1 MSRPLSWEREGRIW
15 PHREASHFVE
25 ADGLRWHVQQMGPDT
40 HNAPKLLLLH
50 GTGASVHSW
59 HGLLPLLAE
68 RFEIIAPD
76 LPGHAF
82 TTGKPRGG
90 LTLDGIVDALGC
102 LLDQF
107 ELEPDLVV
115 GHSAGAAIAI
125 AWAIKQASAVP
136 LVGLN
141 PAIMPFRGPAA
152 QVFPAMAKLLL
163 VNPFAPRIFAR
174 MAQVPG
180 EAARFLRRS
189 TGSRT
194 DAVSD
199 ACYARLFGNHRHARG
214 ALEMMANWDL
224 EALKRHLPNVQNP
237 VLLVHSSSDK
247 AIPLSSVKQ
256 AATLLPNSQLELVS
270 GAGHLA
276 HEEKPQELASLIAD
290 FANSQGVLVSEEARA
305 VT

>member
-1 MSRPLSWEREGRIW
+1 MSRPLHWEREGRNW
-15 PHREASHFVE
+15 PHREASRFVE
-25 ADGLRWHVQQMGPDT
+25 VSGLRWHIQQMGSAKSDY
-40 HNAPKLLLLH
+40 PKLLLLH

-59 HGLLPLLAE
+59 HGLMPLLAE
-68 RFEIIAPD
+68 RFEVFAPD

-82 TTGKPRGG
+82 TAGKPRGG
-90 LTLDGIVDALGC
+90 LTLAGIVSALSD
-102 LLDQF
+102 LLEQERF
-107 ELEPDLVV
+107 EPDMVV
-115 GHSAGAAIAI
+115 GHSAGAAIALE
-125 AWAIKQASAVP
+125 WALRHSGDIP

-180 EAARFLRRS
+180 EAARFLQRA

-194 DAVSD
+194 DPVSE
-199 ACYARLFGNHRHARG
+199 ACYATLFGNHRHARG

-224 EALKRHLPNVQNP
+224 DALKTRLSKVTNP
-237 VLLVHSSSDK
+237 TLLIHSSKDK
-247 AIPLSSVKQ
+247 AIPLASVE
-256 AATLLPNSQLELVS
+256 AAQRLLPDARLELIN

-276 HEEKPQELASLIAD
+276 HEQQPGTIAALIAG
-290 FANSQGVLVSEEARA
+290 FAAELGILAPEDAQA
-305 VT
+305 TP

>member
-1 MSRPLSWEREGRIW
+1 MSRSLHWEREGLKW
-15 PHREASHFVE
+15 PHREASRFVE
-25 ADGLRWHVQQMGPDT
+25 VRGLRWHIQQMGLERSER
-40 HNAPKLLLLH
+40 PKLLLLH

-59 HGLLPLLAE
+59 HGIMPLLAKQ
-68 RFEIIAPD
+68 FEVFVPD

-82 TTGKPRGG
+82 TAGKPRGG
-90 LTLDGIVDALGC
+90 LTLSGIVNALSE
-102 LLDQF
+102 LLEQERF
-107 ELEPDLVV
+107 EPDMAV
-115 GHSAGAAIAI
+115 GHSAGAAIALE
-125 AWAIKQASAVP
+125 WALSSSGDIP

-180 EAARFLRRS
+180 EAARFLQRA

-194 DAVSD
+194 DPVSE
-199 ACYARLFGNHRHARG
+199 ACYATLFGNHRHARG

-224 EALKRHLPNVQNP
+224 DALKARLPKVINP
-237 VLLVHSSSDK
+237 TFLIHSSKDK
-247 AIPLSSVKQ
+247 AIPLASVE
-256 AATLLPNSQLELVS
+256 AAQRLLPDARLELIK

-276 HEEKPQELASLIAD
+276 HEEQPEAIASLITG
-290 FANSQGVLVSEEARA
+290 FATEHGILKPEDAQA
-305 VT
+305 TP

>member
-1 MSRPLSWEREGRIW
+1 MSRPLDWEREGRIW
-15 PHREASHFVE
+15 PHRAASSFVE
-25 ADGLRWHVQQMGPDT
+25 ANSLRWHIQRIRPGDAP
-40 HNAPKLLLLH
+40 APKLLLLH

-59 HGLLPLLAE
+59 HGLMPKLAE
-68 RFEIIAPD
+68 RFDVLVPD

-82 TTGKPRGG
+82 TKGRPRGG
-90 LTLDGIVDALGC
+90 LTLGGITGALSA
-102 LLDQF
+102 LLEVEGF
-107 ELEPDLVV
+107 TPDMIV

-125 AWAIKQASAVP
+125 AWVLSHSSQIP

-174 MAQVPG
+174 MAKVPG

-194 DAVSD
+194 DPASE
-199 ACYARLFGNHRHARG
+199 ACYAALFGNHRHARG

-224 EALKRHLPNVQNP
+224 EDLKRKLPEVASP
-237 VLLVHSSSDK
+237 VLLVHSRQDK
-247 AIPLSSVKQ
+247 AIPLSSVEQ
-256 AATLLPNSQLELVS
+256 AVTLLPRAELELL
-270 GAGHLA
+270 GGLGHLA
-276 HEEKPQELASLIAD
+276 HEEDPTRVAQSILG
-290 FANSQGVLVSEEARA
+290 FAQRQGVLEAA
-305 VT
+305 VTQEAL

>member
-1 MSRPLSWEREGRIW
+1 MSRPLSWEREGRSW
-15 PHREASHFVE
+15 PHRDASAFVRAE
-25 ADGLRWHVQQMGPDT
+25 LLNWHVQRMGPKRRG
-40 HNAPKLLLLH
+40 APGVLLLH

-59 HGLLPLLAE
+59 HAMMPLLA
-68 RFEIIAPD
+68 RSFDLLAPD

-82 TTGKPRGG
+82 TSGKPRGG
-90 LTLDGIVDALGC
+90 LTLDGIVDALST
-102 LLDQF
+102 LLDEAEF
-107 ELEPDLVV
+107 EPDLVV

-125 AWAIKQASAVP
+125 AWALKHARRVP
-136 LVGLN
+136 IVGLN

-174 MAQVPG
+174 MARVPG

-194 DAVSD
+194 DEISE
-199 ACYARLFGNHRHARG
+199 ACYAALFSNHHHARG

-224 EALKRHLPNVQNP
+224 EALKRHLPSVSNP
-237 VLLVHSSSDK
+237 VLLVHSSKDK

-256 AATLLPNSQLELVS
+256 AASLLPNARLEVVS

-276 HEEKPQELASLIAD
+276 HEERHEELAELISD
-290 FANSQGVLVSEEARA
+290 FARSHGVLASEHARA
-305 VT
+305 AS